1 MERGAMKQIRFK
13 KFALTLCALLLC
25 GTAMAQERTRPDIDV
40 SIPRVQI
47 RPPVAGPMLTIYEK
61 LPGRFYFNADAETS
75 LRLETNPYQAP
86 RGSDPFTEATNAF
99 RVQTNASMG
108 YSLTNKT
115 RVNASYFMMKDQFND
130 FTPYHLDSTINSF
143 GVGLEHDIWQKNRW
157 MLRGSVQARLLL
169 LPKDRGAGDL
179 IPSLTLIRGLGKNG
193 WAYANASL
201 DLSRPHLPIGDV
213 DTLSQIYTFGSG
225 YQIPYDSGKTW
236 KKPFEGTSFSLSSTY
251 TMGAAMNETPQAPA
265 NYHSIIVTAEV
276 AKPIKRNVPIS
287 LFVRAEPV
295 FNFGTPE
302 HDNFGLSGVN
312 FRLFGGIR
320 ASLSKPAVAM
330 VDLEKQITNS
340 DEQSQS
346 FMLRDSLEGLEEIGD
361 IADINLEPEDQL
373 VAGGEAL

>member
-1 MERGAMKQIRFK
+1 
-13 KFALTLCALLLC
+13 
-25 GTAMAQERTRPDIDV
+25 
-40 SIPRVQI
+40 
-47 RPPVAGPMLTIYEK
+47 
-61 LPGRFYFNADAETS
+61 
-75 LRLETNPYQAP
+75 
-86 RGSDPFTEATNAF
+86 
-99 RVQTNASMG
+99 
-108 YSLTNKT
+108 
-115 RVNASYFMMKDQFND
+115 
-130 FTPYHLDSTINSF
+130 
-143 GVGLEHDIWQKNRW
+143 
-157 MLRGSVQARLLL
+157 
-169 LPKDRGAGDL
+169 
-179 IPSLTLIRGLGKNG
+179 
-193 WAYANASL
+193 
-201 DLSRPHLPIGDV
+201 
-213 DTLSQIYTFGSG
+213 
-225 YQIPYDSGKTW
+225 
-236 KKPFEGTSFSLSSTY
+236 
-251 TMGAAMNETPQAPA
+251 MGAAMNETPQAPA